1 MSLRALL
8 EGRGGVVVLLAMCA
22 VLSLITIEEHHPT
35 SPSSG
40 RALARDLGQAP
51 RVFLAADDLPEHSA
65 FLDAVAEEVGAHG
78 GVVVGR
84 VQGDPR
90 AVRLELEAML
100 EAMLEAPL
108 ADPPDA
114 LVSLRTSDAWSLLE
128 AAPTRHPELAGAVA
142 HAPKPYRWSTFL
154 TRANLL
160 NVAEKIAVWAV
171 LGIGLT
177 LVILTAGID
186 LSVGSLVALSS
197 VVTTLLLRDVF
208 GGPDATGAQVALAG
222 LAGVGACGAVGLL
235 TGVFVTRFA
244 VAPFIVTLG
253 MMMAASGLALRLTG
267 GESVDEVPDSFAWLG
282 HGDVLGVPNAIL
294 VMLVLYTLAHVVM
307 AHTALGRA
315 IYAVGGNREAARLS
329 GIPVERVLVLVY
341 VASGL
346 LAGVGGLITASTFE
360 RGDPNYGQMYE
371 LYVIAAVVVGGTSL
385 SGGEG
390 KVTGTLVGALMLGV
404 IYNGMNL
411 TNVGG
416 FSQRIVLGMV
426 ILAAVVLDQW
436 KRRGRVAGS

>member
-1 MSLRALL
+1 MSLRRLV

-40 RALARDLGQAP
+40 RALARELGEAP
-51 RVFLAADDLPEHSA
+51 RVFLAADDLPEHGA
-65 FLDAVAEEVGAHG
+65 FLDAVAEEVAAAG

-90 AVRLELEAML
+90 AVRVALEAAL
-100 EAMLEAPL
+100 E
-108 ADPPDA
+108 DPPDA
-114 LVSLRTSDAWSLLE
+114 LVSVRTSDAWSLLE
-128 AAPTRHPELAGAVA
+128 AAPTRHPELAGAVVR
-142 HAPKPYRWSTFL
+142 APSPYRWSTFL

-160 NVAEKIAVWAV
+160 NVAEKIAVWAI

-197 VVTTLLLRDVF
+197 VVTTLLLRDLF
-208 GGPDATGAQVALAG
+208 GGPDAGGVQVVLAG
-222 LAGVGACGAVGLL
+222 LAGIGACGLVGLL

-294 VMLVLYTLAHVVM
+294 VMLALYGLAHFVM
-307 AHTALGRA
+307 AHTALGRS

-346 LAGVGGLITASTFE
+346 LAGIGGLITASTFE
-360 RGDPNYGQMYE
+360 SGDPNYGQMYE

-436 KRRGRVAGS
+436 KRRGRVAGG

>member
-1 MSLRALL
+1 MKLPAFLQD
-8 EGRGGVVVLLAMCA
+8 RGGVLVLLAMCF
-22 VLSLITIEEHHPT
+22 VLSVITIEEHHPT
-35 SPSSG
+35 GASAG
-40 RALARDLGQAP
+40 RELVLTVEEGD
-51 RVFLAADDLPEHSA
+51 RVFVAADDLAEHRA
-65 FLDAVAEEVGAHG
+65 FLDAVESEVSTRGATII
-78 GVVVGR
+78 GR
-84 VQGDPR
+84 SQGDPR
-90 AVRLELEAML
+90 TVRTALEATFS
-100 EAMLEAPL
+100 
-108 ADPPDA
+108 DPPTVV
-114 LVSLRTSDAWSLLE
+114 LSLRTSDAWTLLE
-128 AAPTRHPELAGAVA
+128 NAPTRFPELANARVL
-142 HAPKPYRWSTFL
+142 APEPYRWSTFL

-160 NVAEKIAVWAV
+160 NVAEKIAVWAI

-197 VVTTLLLRDVF
+197 VICSMLLAEVL
-208 GGPDATGAQVALAG
+208 GGAEASAWGVAIASLAG
-222 LAGVGACGAVGLL
+222 ILACGLVGLL
-235 TGVFVTRFA
+235 TGIFVTRFA

-267 GESVDEVPDSFAWLG
+267 GESVDQVPDSFAWLG
-282 HGDVLGVPNAIL
+282 HGDLLGIPAAIV
-294 VMLVLYTLAHVVM
+294 VMLVLYAAAHVVM
-307 AHTALGRA
+307 AHTSLGRA

-329 GIPVERVLVLVY
+329 GIPVNRVLLLVY

-360 RGDPNYGQMYE
+360 SGDPSYGQMYE

-390 KVTGTLVGALMLGV
+390 KVLGTLVGALMLGV

-436 KRRGRVAGS
+436 KRRGRA